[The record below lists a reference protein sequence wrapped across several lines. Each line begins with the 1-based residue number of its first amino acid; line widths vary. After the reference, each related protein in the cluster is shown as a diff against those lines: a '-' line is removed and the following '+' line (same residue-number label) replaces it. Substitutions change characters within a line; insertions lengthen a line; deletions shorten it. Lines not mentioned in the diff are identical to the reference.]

1 MMANVKR
8 EIEQENFVHKTFL
21 AMQQLKN
28 LIRTK

>member
-8 EIEQENFVHKTFL
+8 EIEQEKSVHKTFL
-21 AMQQLKN
+21 TIQQLKN